1 MSKYDIDNVDEF
13 DNLPDGKKDM
23 TISGILFSLSY
34 LSYRVVINRIAF
46 ILETTHTTRSLD
58 AMIAAASLLV
68 PISLLSGGLAELIAA
83 TYEHLKKKK
92 HSVKN
97 LTLTKE

>member
-1 MSKYDIDNVDEF
+1 MGEYDIDKFDEF
-13 DNLPDGKKDM
+13 DNLPDEKKDM
-23 TISGILFSLSY
+23 AISGILFGLSY

-68 PISLLSGGLAELIAA
+68 PISLLSGGLAELIIAV
-83 TYEHLKKKK
+83 YEHFKRKK